1 MKWNKTGGKNSVNAS
16 TSLRKFS
23 LIRYPL
29 LSTEGWFSGL
39 GEGGSRVL
47 GNNRGLTTY
56 YYFQQPAWR
65 LLLFMLNENIN
76 MKINRPDP
84 SITTKNE
91 NETPKEEVFKP
102 CLSSEIIRG
111 KGTFWYYLSRQDCI
125 RSCLRNNKV
134 KEKYRTKIDK
144 STENL
149 NVCERRNLVLTNIH
163 KLKAI
168 HSIQ

>member
-1 MKWNKTGGKNSVNAS
+1 MKWNKTGGKIQIMLQQVCES
-16 TSLRKFS
+16 F
-23 LIRYPL
+23 L
-29 LSTEGWFSGL
+29 LL
-39 GEGGSRVL
+39 DILCCQQRVGSRVWEKE
-47 GNNRGLTTY
+47 GRGSSAIIGVWPPTITST
-56 YYFQQPAWR
+56 AWR

-111 KGTFWYYLSRQDCI
+111 KGTFWYNLSRQDCI

-134 KEKYRTKIDK
+134 KEKYRIK
-144 STENL
+144 
-149 NVCERRNLVLTNIH
+149 IH
-163 KLKAI
+163 KI
-168 HSIQ
+168 IDPVEP

>member
-1 MKWNKTGGKNSVNAS
+1 MKWNKMLQQVWES
-16 TSLRKFS
+16 F
-23 LIRYPL
+23 L
-29 LSTEGWFSGL
+29 LL
-39 GEGGSRVL
+39 DILCCQQRVGSRVWEKE
-47 GNNRGLTTY
+47 GRGSSAIIGVWPPTITSTACLEVIVIY
-56 YYFQQPAWR
+56 VKWKHKYEDQQTW
-65 LLLFMLNENIN
+65 M
-76 MKINRPDP
+76 
-84 SITTKNE
+84 TKND
-91 NETPKEEVFKP
+91 NETPKEEVFKS